1 MVLLTR
7 PLSQVGNLQSLL
19 EDSDL
24 DYVLFPALE
33 VNKIDTVVPSE
44 SYDGIIFISVNA
56 VIYAEE
62 YFSQLFVE
70 SLKIFAV
77 GPTTAKKLTDKG
89 VKVDVYPLEN
99 ASSQELLAMPECGK
113 LSDKKVLI
121 VRGKGGSE
129 TLKNSLKV
137 MNQVD
142 YLEVYRRAACE
153 VSRLHVESIEQF
165 MQTPDGIVIAN
176 SVKSLF
182 NVVKLVKEI
191 RSYHEGQLKSRT
203 LVVLSERIKV
213 QAQSIG
219 FNNVHVARTPSD
231 KGTIIEILNQR
242 K

>member
-19 EDSDL
+19 DDLDL
-24 DYVLFPALE
+24 DYVLFPSFE
-33 VNKIDTVVPSE
+33 INKIDTVLPNE
-44 SYDGIIFISVNA
+44 RYDVIIFISVNA
-56 VIYAEE
+56 VIHSEE
-62 YFSQLFVE
+62 YFSKLFVKP
-70 SLKIFAV
+70 LKVFSV
-77 GPTTAKKLTDKG
+77 GPITAKKLNDKG
-89 VKVDVYPLEN
+89 IKVDTYPSEN
-99 ASSQELLAMPECGK
+99 ASSQELLAMPKCGE

-129 TLKNSLKV
+129 TLKKSLKV

-142 YLEVYRRAACE
+142 YFEVYRRTACE
-153 VSRLHVESIEQF
+153 VSHLHIESIERF

-176 SVKSLF
+176 SVESLF
-182 NVVKLVKEI
+182 NIVKLVKEI
-191 RSYHEGQLKSRT
+191 RSYHEEQLKSRT

-231 KGTIIEILNQR
+231 KETIIEVVNQQ

>member
-7 PLSQVGNLQSLL
+7 PLIQSKNLQSLL
-19 EDSDL
+19 NEASL
-24 DYVLFPALE
+24 EYVLFPALE
-33 VNKIDTVVPSE
+33 VNKIDTVVPSQT
-44 SYDGIIFISVNA
+44 YDVIIFISVNA
-56 VIYAEE
+56 VIYSEE

-70 SLKIFAV
+70 PLKIFAV

-89 VKVDVYPLEN
+89 VKVDAYPLEN
-99 ASSQELLAMPECGK
+99 ASSQELLTMPECEK
-113 LSDKKVLI
+113 LSDKKILI

-129 TLKNSLKV
+129 TLKNSLKA

-142 YLEVYRRAACE
+142 YLEVYRRTPCE
-153 VSRLHVESIEQF
+153 VSQLHVESIERF

-176 SVKSLF
+176 SVDSLF
-182 NVVKLVKEI
+182 NVIKLAKEI
-191 RSYHEGQLKSRT
+191 RSYHEDQLKSRT

-231 KGTIIEILNQR
+231 KGTIIEILNHQ

>member
-1 MVLLTR
+1 MILLTR

-33 VNKIDTVVPSE
+33 INKIDTVAPSE
-44 SYDGIIFISVNA
+44 SYDVIIFISVNA

-70 SLKIFAV
+70 PLKIFAV

-142 YLEVYRRAACE
+142 YFEVYRRAACE

>member
-1 MVLLTR
+1 MILLTR

-33 VNKIDTVVPSE
+33 VNKIDTVAPSE
-44 SYDGIIFISVNA
+44 SYDVIIFISVNA

-70 SLKIFAV
+70 PLKIFAV

-89 VKVDVYPLEN
+89 VKVDAYPLKN

-142 YLEVYRRAACE
+142 YFEVYRRAACE

-191 RSYHEGQLKSRT
+191 RSYYEGQLKSRT